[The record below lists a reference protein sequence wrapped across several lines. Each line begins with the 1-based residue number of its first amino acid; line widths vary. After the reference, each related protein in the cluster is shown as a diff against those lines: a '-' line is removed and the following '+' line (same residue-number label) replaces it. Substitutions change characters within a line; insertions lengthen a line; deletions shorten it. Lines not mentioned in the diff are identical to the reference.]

1 MSWLGSVVESLREPQ
16 FAPEARFDHGE
27 PIPETNGTQAKIRDC
42 NDGQNQAW
50 TYTSRQRFVVYGNK
64 CQRVQ
69 PGHRQRHQGPDLGV
83 QRAEQPEVEH
93 QLGRDHHERQR
104 RVVPVRVQ
112 RDDEQRD
119 VAGAVDLQRR
129 DQPAVESELIW

>member
-1 MSWLGSVVESLREPQ
+1 MESLREPQ
-16 FAPEARFDHGE
+16 FAPEARFDHCE
-27 PIPETNGTQAKIRDC
+27 PIRETNGTQAEIRGC

-50 TYTSRQRFVVYGNK
+50 TYTSRQEFVVYGNK

-69 PGHRQRHQGPDLGV
+69 PGHRQRLQGPDLGV
-83 QRAEQPEVEH
+83 QRAEQSEVEH

-104 RVVPVRVQ
+104 RVVPGRVQ

-119 VAGAVDLQRR
+119 VAGVVDLQRR
-129 DQPAVESELIW
+129 DQSAVESELIW